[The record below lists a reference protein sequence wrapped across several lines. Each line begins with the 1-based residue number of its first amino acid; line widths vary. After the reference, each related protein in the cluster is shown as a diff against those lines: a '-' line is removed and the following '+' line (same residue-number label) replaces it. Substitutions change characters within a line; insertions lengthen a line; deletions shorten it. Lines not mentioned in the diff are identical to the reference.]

1 MRNILDA
8 TPKQLQEELYPRV
21 RAILDAPDLET
32 ARLLLQQ
39 TVEIYESKATKAISV
54 LENGFDD
61 ATAVLLLPEKY
72 RKRLRTTNGM
82 ERLNEEI
89 RRRERVIRI
98 FPNRE
103 PVIRMIGALLM
114 EIDEKWASGK
124 KYLDMAEYLEW
135 RETQATK
142 AVSKV
147 TRIG

>member
-1 MRNILDA
+1 
-8 TPKQLQEELYPRV
+8 
-21 RAILDAPDLET
+21 
-32 ARLLLQQ
+32 
-39 TVEIYESKATKAISV
+39 
-54 LENGFDD
+54 
-61 ATAVLLLPEKY
+61 
-72 RKRLRTTNGM
+72 M

-103 PVIRMIGALLM
+103 SVIRLIGALLM

-124 KYLDMAEYLEW
+124 KYFDMEEYLEW

>member
-1 MRNILDA
+1 
-8 TPKQLQEELYPRV
+8 
-21 RAILDAPDLET
+21 
-32 ARLLLQQ
+32 
-39 TVEIYESKATKAISV
+39 
-54 LENGFDD
+54 
-61 ATAVLLLPEKY
+61 
-72 RKRLRTTNGM
+72 M

-103 PVIRMIGALLM
+103 SVIRLIGALLM

-124 KYLDMAEYLEW
+124 KYLDMGEYWEW